1 MQMVTADIFPGQ
13 KADSADDDKCHDD
26 QVDQWVCGI
35 KCEGR
40 KGNTDP
46 HQVDPCVAEGGNG
59 MEHGHPESA
68 DEAKIS
74 AKYRGQQSGTGQLDQ
89 ERSPDDKAG
98 QAHNAA
104 HLWCG
109 HGFLHG
115 TALHQTDLASG
126 NNGDCRSDSY
136 DSHAANLDQHQD
148 HSLTENGP
156 VGTGIHHDQTRHADR
171 GGGGE

>member
-1 MQMVTADIFPGQ
+1 MGPKSLQNTGASRAAP
-13 KADSADDDKCHDD
+13 DSS
-26 QVDQWVCGI
+26 I
-35 KCEGR
+35 R
-40 KGNTDP
+40 
-46 HQVDPCVAEGGNG
+46 
-59 MEHGHPESA
+59 S
-68 DEAKIS
+68 
-74 AKYRGQQSGTGQLDQ
+74 
-89 ERSPDDKAG
+89 RSPDDKAG

-156 VGTGIHHDQTRHADR
+156 VGTGIHHDQTRHADG